1 MPFNGLR
8 AARVVVTFPLPISH
22 PLVTPSPQENIA
34 FRQHPFIILVFG
46 LGVGCREH
54 RGPETGDRV
63 NLASFFTAFKNQF
76 PTQYNRQVS
85 TAHFPIFPSSPVR
98 KNTFRK
104 GVSVWQMQMALYQFA
119 KVSFSDRESLNRVR
133 DILPQSFR
141 ILRQY
146 LLL

>member
-85 TAHFPIFPSSPVR
+85 TAHFPIFPSPPPPPGPEKHFPQR
-98 KNTFRK
+98 GIRLANAN
-104 GVSVWQMQMALYQFA
+104 GIVSIC
-119 KVSFSDRESLNRVR
+119 ESVV
-133 DILPQSFR
+133 F
-141 ILRQY
+141 
-146 LLL
+146 